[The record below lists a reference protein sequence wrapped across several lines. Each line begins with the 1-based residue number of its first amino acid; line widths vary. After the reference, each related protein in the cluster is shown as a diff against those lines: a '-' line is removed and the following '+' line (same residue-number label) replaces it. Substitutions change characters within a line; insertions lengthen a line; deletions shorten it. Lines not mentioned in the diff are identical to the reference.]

1 MNFLKD
7 QPSQGPWTLDPNK
20 HKSNLNPG
28 NYWLGKYG
36 KGNVALE
43 VIHATFNRQPPRNDV
58 RNAWKN
64 HWNDRPAPV
73 LLIAT
78 YTADGQQLASVC
90 GPTEQKKLPV
100 WERVP
105 LKQAEQL
112 AKAALNASDR
122 DNAINLIRDALPE
135 LNSPL
140 PGVINRGLFSTHHL
154 VNRATDRDDWDEI
167 VQEAHQLYGR
177 KDKDLVQG
185 LGFAVENLTD
195 RASILRD
202 KDGEQ
207 VKQAVAVFLKENEF
221 PETTS
226 DRFNLHSPVTYAL
239 TMADREQ
246 LPYAVVTKGSQ
257 IRLYCTDVTKGVG
270 RKGRTETYVELNTDL
285 LGDKSAGLL
294 PLLFAPRALKP
305 DGTVDTFLKE
315 SHKFASAIGKR
326 LRDRIYHEVVPLLAT
341 SIARQQSSNSKP
353 TAEQLESYYEQAMLV
368 LFRILFVAYAED
380 RDLLPYRTNGEY
392 KDHSLKHKAE
402 RMSVRSADAKYAHNQ
417 STLWQEVNDLW
428 QAVAKGNVEWGVP
441 PYNGG
446 LFDDDPTTRPA
457 GAKLSSLSLSNADF
471 GPVLEALLIDKTEHG
486 PVDFRSLSVR
496 EFGTIYEG
504 LLESSLG
511 YAKINLTLINDKKKK
526 DIYVPTPNGQNVVVK
541 AGEFYL
547 HNRSGQ
553 RKSSG
558 AYFTTSFAVEHLLKE
573 ALDPAL
579 QNHLDRITKL
589 LDDGDRAS
597 AAENFFDFRCAD
609 ISMGSGHFL
618 IAAIDYIERGMANFL
633 NDHPICG
640 VQTEL
645 DRLRN
650 AAHHNLQESLGTS
663 AQAIRI
669 ENSNLLRRQ
678 IARRCIYGVDLNPI
692 SVELARL
699 SVWIHTFV
707 PGLPL
712 SFLDR
717 TLVHGD
723 SLTGI
728 GTIEE
733 SLAVFQIGRGDM
745 MAAHIKSS
753 LEAAT
758 EPLKRLAKIPEA
770 NITEAQQVRS
780 EYQSA
785 VAETALVKDTMD
797 LAIGVRA
804 GKADRPVF
812 IDLNELKKIRKTKG
826 LKEAKELANE
836 LNTVHFPTAFPEV
849 FMSERS
855 GFDCIIGNPP
865 WEKIKIEEH
874 EFWARHFP
882 GHRGLTPA
890 KRRLNVEQYRYDRPD
905 LVKALKYEQDL
916 ANRKRNIYK
925 IGPFKLG
932 GGDTDLYQIFA
943 WRFWQLLANDGY
955 IGVVLPRSAL
965 FGKGMTG
972 WRRNTLKNGTVTD
985 ATLLLNSCEWIFPE
999 VHAQYIISLT
1009 TIRKTASTQK
1019 EVSTRGPYISLMD
1032 YKSNSEKTKPRFP
1045 ISQLEQW
1052 SEYLVFPMIPSAEA
1066 VRVYS
1071 KMMEHPKFNSNKH
1084 PWSARL
1090 IREFDATKRQP
1101 SNVIDPSSP
1110 TNPWPIYKGK
1120 SFNLWQEDTGTYS
1133 AWIEPHIARDYLFKK
1148 RKNAART
1155 KKSAFYD
1162 SDSDWLED
1170 PSTLP
1175 IERPRIA
1182 FREVTNSIDSRT
1194 TIVTLIPPYVGLAHK
1209 APYLFANEDVLAEAF
1224 LLGIMSSIPFDWV
1237 ARRIVG
1243 TNFGYFILNSLPVP
1257 LPPPDSPHK
1266 AKLQILAARLAAVDD
1281 RYADWAK
1288 QAGVTVGSVKSEDE
1302 KQDIIHRIDALVAR
1316 LYGLD
1321 ETDLQVIFTTFRRG
1335 YDYTERLNAVL
1346 EHFRKI

>member
-7 QPSQGPWTLDPNK
+7 HPPRGNWELEPTQ
-20 HKSNLNPG
+20 SNLNPVA
-28 NYWLGKYG
+28 YWLGKGDYAIEIILASS
-36 KGNVALE
+36 NQ
-43 VIHATFNRQPPRNDV
+43 RPRLPDV
-58 RNAWKN
+58 RNAWKY
-64 HWNDRPAPV
+64 HQASRPAPV
-73 LLIAT
+73 LLIAS

-90 GPTEQKKLPV
+90 GPTVQTTLPV

-167 VQEAHQLYGR
+167 VQESRQLYGR

-185 LGFAVENLTD
+185 LGFAVEELRTG

-285 LGDKSAGLL
+285 LSDQSAGLL

-305 DGTVDTFLKE
+305 DGTVDTFLEE
-315 SHKFASAIGKR
+315 SHLFASDIGKR
-326 LRDRIYHEVVPLLAT
+326 LRDRIYHEVVPSLAT
-341 SIARQQSSNSKP
+341 SLARQQSGGSKP
-353 TAEQLESYYEQAMLV
+353 TAEQLEFYYEQAMLV

-392 KDHSLKHKAE
+392 KDRSLKQKAE
-402 RMSVRSADAKYAHNQ
+402 RMSARSADAKYASNQ
-417 STLWQEVNDLW
+417 SILWQEVNDLW
-428 QAVAKGNVEWGVP
+428 QAIAKGNVEWGVP

-457 GAKLSSLSLSNADF
+457 GYALSRISLTNTEF
-471 GPVLEALLIDKTEHG
+471 GPVLKALLVDKTEHG

-511 YAKINLTLINDKKKK
+511 YAETGLAVDK
-526 DIYVPTPNGQNVVVK
+526 NGSYLPSTNAQDTVVD

-558 AYFTTSFAVEHLLKE
+558 SYFTKSFAVEHLLKE
-573 ALDPAL
+573 ALTPAL

-589 LDDGDRAS
+589 LDDGDEAS
-597 AAENFFDFRCAD
+597 ATENFFDFRCAD

-618 IAAIDYIERGMANFL
+618 IAAIDSIEREMANFL
-633 NDHPICG
+633 NDHPIPG
-640 VQTEL
+640 VQAEL

-650 AAHHNLQESLGTS
+650 AALHNLEQSLGPS

-728 GTIEE
+728 GTVEELLDVLEEKEKLNTQSIFAAGVRE
-733 SLAVFQIGRGDM
+733 SLE
-745 MAAHIKSS
+745 K
-753 LEAAT
+753 AT
-758 EPLKRLAKIPEA
+758 EPLKRLAKISEV
-770 NITEAQQVRS
+770 NIREAQQIRT
-780 EYQSA
+780 EHKQA
-785 VAETALVKDTMD
+785 KKDATIAKNAMD
-797 LAIGVRA
+797 LAVGVRT
-804 GKADRPVF
+804 GEIQQP
-812 IDLNELKKIRKTKG
+812 ILTKVKDISATPG
-826 LKEAKELANE
+826 FDEAEKFVDE
-836 LNTVHFPTAFPEV
+836 LNAVHFPVAFPEV
-849 FMSERS
+849 FMSKRP

-865 WEKIKIEEH
+865 WEEVKFEERD
-874 EFWARHFP
+874 FWTLRIP
-882 GHRGLTPA
+882 RVRGLSQARQKETIEDIS
-890 KRRLNVEQYRYDRPD
+890 KSRPD
-905 LVKALKYEQDL
+905 LVAELQLTKARIENYSTVLQSGPYQTNTGDMDL
-916 ANRKRNIYK
+916 YK
-925 IGPFKLG
+925 I
-932 GGDTDLYQIFA
+932 FA
-943 WRFWQLLANDGY
+943 RRFWCLLANDGY
-955 IGVVLPRSAL
+955 IAVVLPRSAL
-965 FGKGMTG
+965 SVKGMTE
-972 WRRNTLKNGTVTD
+972 WRKDILENGTVADT
-985 ATLLLNSCEWIFPE
+985 TLLLNKRGWIFPE

-1009 TIRKTASTQK
+1009 TIRKTESLQK
-1019 EVSTRGPYISLMD
+1019 MVSTRGPYVSESD
-1032 YKSNSEKTKPRFP
+1032 YQVGIEKLKPQFP
-1045 ISQLEQW
+1045 VEQFKKW
-1052 SEYLVFPMIPSAEA
+1052 DDHLSFPMIPSAEA
-1066 VRVYS
+1066 GRVYL
-1071 KMMEHPKFNSNKH
+1071 KIKTHPKFNSDKH
-1084 PWSARL
+1084 PWSANP
-1090 IREFDATKRQP
+1090 IREFDATNDKHLMVLDPTDRTDLWSVYGGRSFDFWQP
-1101 SNVIDPSSP
+1101 
-1110 TNPWPIYKGK
+1110 
-1120 SFNLWQEDTGTYS
+1120 DTGECY
-1133 AWIEPHIARDYLFKK
+1133 AWIEPDTAKNHLFLK
-1148 RKNAART
+1148 RKNQART
-1155 KKSAFYD
+1155 KSSAFYGQ
-1162 SDSDWLED
+1162 DSDWLDD

-1175 IERPRIA
+1175 IQKPRIA
-1182 FREVTNSIDSRT
+1182 FRNVTNSIDRRT
-1194 TIVTLIPPYVGLAHK
+1194 VIATLIPPYVGLANS
-1209 APYLFANEDVLAEAF
+1209 APYLFTNEDAPTEAF
-1224 LLGIMSSIPFDWV
+1224 LLGIMSSIPFDWA
-1237 ARRIVG
+1237 ARRVVELNL
-1243 TNFGYFILNSLPVP
+1243 NFFVLNSFSIP
-1257 LPPPDSPHK
+1257 LPPPNSPHK
-1266 AKLQILAARLAAVDD
+1266 AELQKLAARLAAVDG

-1302 KQDIIHRIDALVAR
+1302 KQDIIHRIDALSPAS
-1316 LYGLD
+1316 
-1321 ETDLQVIFTTFRRG
+1321 TDWTKPTSRSIFTTFRRG